1 MSDNPRSKR
10 KKMLSD
16 AVTPLAAT
24 LLSDFADVLST
35 ESPFDEKYVERLR
48 TAVLSPGMNA
58 CVSACSRILRA
69 GISEADIIDRYI
81 PAVARSLGQDWAED
95 HITFAATTM
104 GAARLQWLA
113 GEVETA
119 MAQVVNDGL
128 APGVLVVVPRGEH
141 HTLGAIILSSQLRR
155 RGMCVRLLLDAHPGT
170 FGKHTEDPSFE
181 ATLVSTSSKIQM
193 PELRSLVTA
202 SRLAMRQGSPVLIG
216 GLIADAHLDLPE
228 ASGADHVAKGA
239 DEALRLCNLTAG
251 RSARISM

>member
-1 MSDNPRSKR
+1 MSDMLRSRR
-10 KKMLSD
+10 KKLLSD

-24 LLSDFADVLST
+24 LLSDFADLLST
-35 ESPFDEKYVERLR
+35 ERPFEEKYVERLR
-48 TAVLSPGMNA
+48 AAVLGPGMDA
-58 CVSACSRILRA
+58 CVSACSRLLRA

-95 HITFAATTM
+95 HITFVTTTV

-128 APGVLVVVPRGEH
+128 APGVIVLVPAGEH

-155 RGMCVRLLLDAHPGT
+155 RGMSVKLLLDAHPGT
-170 FGKHTEDPSFE
+170 FGKLTEDSSFE
-181 ATLVSTSSKIQM
+181 AALISTSSKIQM
-193 PELRSLVTA
+193 PELRSLVAA
-202 SRLAMRQGSPVLIG
+202 SRLAMRKGSPVLIG
-216 GLIADAHLDLPE
+216 GVIADAHLDLPE
-228 ASGADHVAKGA
+228 ASGADHVATSA

-251 RSARISM
+251 RAARTSM